1 MPCKHD
7 AFKKKNI
14 MVALVLLV
22 HGFCNP
28 LLCEP
33 INPVVVKQPFVH

>member
-1 MPCKHD
+1 
-7 AFKKKNI
+7 

-22 HGFCNP
+22 HGFYNP

-33 INPVVVKQPFVH
+33 INPVVVKQPLVH